1 MRKYR
6 RYAEAFKLKIVADYV
21 GDKVSLRELSRR
33 HGIGRNLIVLW
44 AGKYEPAKLAEKRSR
59 RKRLLDYERKIAELE
74 GTITLLTIEIDMLRT
89 RRGQSDP
96 RAIA

>member
-6 RYAEAFKLKIVADYV
+6 RYAEEFKLKVVADYV

-44 AGKYEPAKLAEKRSR
+44 AGKHEPAKLAEKRGR

-74 GTITLLTIEIDMLRT
+74 GTITLLTIELDMLRT
-89 RRGQSDP
+89 RQGHWTP
-96 RAIA
+96 RV

>member
-6 RYAEAFKLKIVADYV
+6 RYVEEFKLKIVADYV
-21 GDKVSLRELSRR
+21 SDKVSLRELSRR

-44 AGKYEPAKLAEKRSR
+44 AGKYAPAKLAEKRSR

-74 GTITLLTIEIDMLRT
+74 GTITLLTIELDMLRT
-89 RRGQSDP
+89 RRVQWAT
-96 RAIA
+96 RAIV